1 MSNLAE
7 ALTGSGTYTTVLIT
21 IFVETY
27 GTEGFQWS
35 PETIQMEL
43 EEDFNVT
50 MPRANLDRLMT
61 GINLLL
67 SDDFYKSLPDF
78 VNYCNILSGDTYDPR
93 SFDPADAVECAWGI
107 TESLM
112 LNPPDDDDDEPFA
125 EEIVAYIG
133 KVLDDEGII
142 NPPDVLRIAV
152 RDTDNSQVIG
162 EFSDDPVMYN
172 AMHDFEASKTED
184 INNAI
189 RTHIRRLGDQLE
201 ALPLRIGQTK
211 GVVNQMIQSLG
222 QSKNDSLI

>member
-78 VNYCNILSGDTYDPR
+78 VNYCNILS
-93 SFDPADAVECAWGI
+93 
-107 TESLM
+107 L
-112 LNPPDDDDDEPFA
+112 
-125 EEIVAYIG
+125 
-133 KVLDDEGII
+133 
-142 NPPDVLRIAV
+142 
-152 RDTDNSQVIG
+152 
-162 EFSDDPVMYN
+162 
-172 AMHDFEASKTED
+172 
-184 INNAI
+184 
-189 RTHIRRLGDQLE
+189 
-201 ALPLRIGQTK
+201 
-211 GVVNQMIQSLG
+211 
-222 QSKNDSLI
+222 SLIHI